1 MNAERFRQL
10 LDSYGADE
18 SRWPADLRGPMR
30 DFLDATPEARQWLFE
45 SRDLDVLLDSYQPAS
60 ADLSERILA
69 ALPRSRVDRFIAWLL
84 PSAPAQWW
92 HPVAAGAMPL
102 VLGLAIGLNVPEV
115 ADQDSPQWEL
125 QEQALLM
132 TPALGNWY
140 E

>member
-18 SRWPADLRGPMR
+18 SRWPADLRAPMR
-30 DFLDATPEARQWLFE
+30 DFLEATPEARQWLFE
-45 SRDLDVLLDSYQPAS
+45 GRELDQLLDSYRPANV
-60 ADLSERILA
+60 DLSERIMA
-69 ALPRSRVDRFIAWLL
+69 ALPRSRIERCIDWLL
-84 PSAPAQWW
+84 PQAPAQWW

-102 VLGLAIGLNVPEV
+102 VLGLAIGLNVPEPTDGD
-115 ADQDSPQWEL
+115 ALEWEV

-132 TPALGNWY
+132 SPNPGNWY